1 MGKKK
6 KKGELSTR
14 VAPAHVWMVRMM
26 VRERRSEEENLER
39 RETTDHHAAGASL
52 SVPLGELFE
61 QISAK
66 IQISS
71 WMLRASDLLGQT
83 PHDLATYQPLPPPH
97 SHLLLLERLQ
107 ANDKGARPAPPPLII
122 YF

>member
-83 PHDLATYQPLPPPH
+83 PYDLATYQPLPPA
-97 SHLLLLERLQ
+97 SFLLHTHIFCFLNGCRPMTKE
-107 ANDKGARPAPPPLII
+107 PAPPHPH
-122 YF
+122 